1 MSRLKKL
8 FIGLSI
14 TCFAISLI
22 PFQTLL
28 ATETETISIKGAAD
42 SRQLIGDEVMDSSE
56 DILIDVNE
64 FDKIQ
69 EEQNKIRGDVN
80 KDGKVTT
87 DDAIYLLNHT
97 TNSSQYP
104 VEQHVD
110 FDGSGSVTS
119 DDAIYLLYHVMLP
132 SSYPI
137 D

>member
-8 FIGLSI
+8 LIGLSI
-14 TCFAISLI
+14 TCLAIALI

-28 ATETETISIKGAAD
+28 ATETETISITGATD
-42 SRQLIGDEVMDSSE
+42 SRQLVGDDVMDSSE
-56 DILIDVNE
+56 DILIDVND

-69 EEQNKIRGDVN
+69 EEQNRIPGDVN

-87 DDAIYLLNHT
+87 DDAIYLLNYT

-104 VEQHVD
+104 VEQEVD